1 MYKRKKKKKPSD
13 EDKDGQKEALE
24 EEKRAKQEEHH
35 LSLTPLER
43 VIAEAD
49 NYKKSQEIAPEEES
63 STKEPIISEDEGEWE
78 EPIKLD
84 FGRLPKPEECLSD
97 DEEVLLKPLEHKSV
111 SGTASK
117 GKEESGGV
125 KIAPWRYGPAQ
136 YWYDLLGVDE
146 SGENFDYGSR

>member
-1 MYKRKKKKKPSD
+1 MQNLNAGVFS
-13 EDKDGQKEALE
+13 LILFL
-24 EEKRAKQEEHH
+24 EKRAKQEEHH

-97 DEEVLLKPLEHKSV
+97 DEVIIPCLFFGLFFFHSHTDWLIKRPGQIVE
-111 SGTASK
+111 
-117 GKEESGGV
+117 
-125 KIAPWRYGPAQ
+125 
-136 YWYDLLGVDE
+136 
-146 SGENFDYGSR
+146 